1 MLKATFEGQNRW
13 VYLALTAVLLATVL
27 VYASSLAFGFIW
39 DDPLWF
45 GHALG
50 KAWWQTLLPNAD
62 FQFYRPLTMLYFW
75 LFRRADGTFAIE
87 AAHGVQI
94 GFHLLNVAL
103 AFAISRR
110 LGLGRGVAGA
120 VAALFAFYPMAYQA
134 VAWAAPQQPLTAVWQ
149 NAAWLSYFWAR
160 PLPPITPPR
169 QAQWGLVASLFFF
182 VLALATQESSVTV
195 AVMPLLYELLL
206 RRSWTGGR
214 LSALSAE
221 NGYHRDTEAQNSKR
235 NPFAFFA
242 DWLRP
247 YGWALVYPALA
258 VGYVLVWLAVP
269 RKAGITG
276 AFFDGRNL
284 AYVLQGFAFPLF
296 GRPQGYAPDGM
307 WSEWLVAAV
316 ALASVLALLA
326 LAFWRGR
333 GRIALFAL
341 AWVLAAV
348 LPMLIGLGFAYVAL
362 AARLLY
368 APALGICLL
377 WACALWP
384 RTGERRGVQ
393 VGSVLAIGLIL
404 LQSVWLLRQ
413 FEAVWQQGTDHL
425 RAAVAALDEADDGRV
440 LFLNFPDRYAPA
452 RPPYPVGYWG
462 LTLAPVVVELA
473 DFQRVWTGG
482 QAASLSHAM
491 PWLDQAERENGAY
504 AVDMRGV
511 IIQPDELAVLV
522 ADVDGVYVSRYGAD
536 GRWQLQYAGR
546 LESGTA
552 DGCPIAPIGADICL
566 HEAQVMET
574 AEGMEVTLVWSTAVP
589 LPPHLTIFAH
599 LGQPG
604 QPPVAQA
611 DGDTWR
617 GALPLANWPPGVR
630 IVEQRTLPRP
640 TQDGLAL
647 TVGVYSWVDG
657 QRVGEVEV
665 SR

>member
-1 MLKATFEGQNRW
+1 MKASEQKQSRW
-13 VYLALTAVLLATVL
+13 VFLALTAVLLATAL
-27 VYASSLAFGFIW
+27 VYAASLAFAFIW

-75 LFRRADGTFAIE
+75 LFRRPDGTFAIA
-87 AAHGVQI
+87 AAHGWQLA
-94 GFHLLNVAL
+94 FHLLNVAL
-103 AFAISRR
+103 AFALSRR
-110 LGLGRGVAGA
+110 LGLGRGVAVA

-149 NAAWLSYFWAR
+149 NAAWLGYIWAR
-160 PLPPITPPR
+160 PLPPHSPPR
-169 QAQWGLVASLFFF
+169 HARWGLLASLLFFA
-182 VLALATQESSVTV
+182 LALATQESSVTV
-195 AVMPLLYELLL
+195 AIVPLLYELLL
-206 RRSWTGGR
+206 CRSWAGGR
-214 LSALSAE
+214 SVV
-221 NGYHRDTEAQNSKR
+221 G
-235 NPFAFFA
+235 
-242 DWLRP
+242 WLRP
-247 YGWALVYPALA
+247 YAWALVYPVMAA
-258 VGYVLVWLAVP
+258 GYVLVWLAVP

-284 AYVLQGFAFPLF
+284 AYVLQGIAFPLF
-296 GRPQGYAPDGM
+296 GRPRGYAPDAV
-307 WSEWLVAAV
+307 WPEWVV
-316 ALASVLALLA
+316 VVLALAMLA
-326 LAFWRGR
+326 VLLGLAAWRGR
-333 GRIALFAL
+333 GRVALFGL
-341 AWVLAAV
+341 AWALAAV
-348 LPMLIGLGFAYVAL
+348 LPMLVGLGFAYVAL

-377 WACALWP
+377 WSCALWP
-384 RTGERRGVQ
+384 RTGERRWVQ

-425 RAAVAALDEADDGRV
+425 RAAVAALDEEGDGRF
-440 LFLNFPDRYAPA
+440 LFLNFPDRYAPI

-482 QAASLSHAM
+482 QAESLSHAM
-491 PWLDQAERENGAY
+491 PWIDQAARESGRY
-504 AVDMRGV
+504 MVDMRGV
-511 IIQPDELAVLV
+511 IIQPDELAAL
-522 ADVDGVYVSRYGAD
+522 ARDVDGVYVSRYGAD
-536 GRWQLQYAGR
+536 GRWPLQYAGR
-546 LESGTA
+546 LEPGTA
-552 DGCPIAPIGADICL
+552 ESCPFALIGEDICL
-566 HEAQVMET
+566 HEAQVVET
-574 AEGMEVTLVWSTAVP
+574 AEEYAVTLVWSTAVP

-617 GALPLANWPPGVR
+617 GALPLANWPPGVL

-640 TQDGLAL
+640 AQDGLTL
-647 TVGVYSWVDG
+647 QVGVYNWVDG
-657 QRVGEVEV
+657 RRVGEVEV

>member
-13 VYLALTAVLLATVL
+13 VYVALTAVLLATVL
-27 VYASSLAFGFIW
+27 VYAASLAFGFIW

-75 LFRRADGTFAIE
+75 LFMRPDGTFAIE
-87 AAHGVQI
+87 AAHGFQLA
-94 GFHLLNVAL
+94 FHLLNVAL

-110 LGLGRGVAGA
+110 LGLGRGAAVA

-160 PLPPITPPR
+160 PLPPNTPPCQSR
-169 QAQWGLVASLFFF
+169 WGLIASFVFFI
-182 VLALATQESSVTV
+182 LALTTQESSVTV
-195 AVMPLLYELLL
+195 AVVPLLYELLL
-206 RRSWTGGR
+206 RRSVPGGW
-214 LSALSAE
+214 SI
-221 NGYHRDTEAQNSKR
+221 GG
-235 NPFAFFA
+235 
-242 DWLRP
+242 WIRP
-247 YGWALVYPALA
+247 YAWALVYPLLA

-284 AYVLQGFAFPLF
+284 AYVLQGIAFPLF
-296 GRPQGYAPDGM
+296 GRPQGYAPDAV
-307 WSEWLVAAV
+307 WNEWVVAAMGVAAV
-316 ALASVLALLA
+316 AALLA
-326 LAFWRGR
+326 LATWRGR
-333 GRIALFAL
+333 GRVALFGL
-341 AWVLAAV
+341 AWALAAV
-348 LPMLIGLGFAYVAL
+348 LPMLVGLGFAYVAL

-377 WACALWP
+377 WGCALWP
-384 RTGERRGVQ
+384 RTEERRWLQ
-393 VGSVLAIGLIL
+393 VGSVLAVGLIL

-413 FEAVWQQGTDHL
+413 FEGVWQQGTAHL
-425 RAAVAALDEADDGRV
+425 RTAVVALDERGDGRY
-440 LFLNFPDRYAPA
+440 LFLNFPDRFAPT

-473 DFQRVWTGG
+473 DFQRAWTGG
-482 QAASLSHAM
+482 QVESLSQAM

-504 AVDMRGV
+504 QVDMRGV
-511 IIQPDELAVLV
+511 IIQPDELAVL
-522 ADVDGVYVSRYGAD
+522 AGEVDGVYVSRYGVD
-536 GRWQLQYAGR
+536 GRWQLDYAGR
-546 LESGTA
+546 LEPGAA
-552 DGCPIAPIGADICL
+552 DCQFAHIGEDICL
-566 HEAQVMET
+566 HEAQVTET
-574 AEGMEVTLVWSTAVP
+574 ADGYAVTLVWSTAVP

-599 LGQPG
+599 LGRPG

-617 GALPLANWPPGVR
+617 GALPLANWPPGAL
-630 IVEQRTLPRP
+630 ILEQRTLPRP
-640 TQDGLAL
+640 AQEGLVL
-647 TVGVYSWVDG
+647 KVGVYNWVDG

>member
-27 VYASSLAFGFIW
+27 LYASSLAFGFIW

-75 LFRRADGTFAIE
+75 LFHRADGTFAIE
-87 AAHGVQI
+87 TAHGFQL

-103 AFAISRR
+103 AFAIGRR
-110 LGLGRGVAGA
+110 LGLGRGVAVA

-149 NAAWLSYFWAR
+149 NVAWLGYFWAR
-160 PLPPITPPR
+160 PLPPLFPPR
-169 QAQWGLVASLFFF
+169 HSRWGLIASFVFFI
-182 VLALATQESSVTV
+182 LALTTQESSVTV
-195 AVMPLLYELLL
+195 AVVPLLYELLL
-206 RRSWTGGR
+206 RRSWAGGR
-214 LSALSAE
+214 LSAMPAD
-221 NGYHRDTEAQNSKR
+221 HRGTEAQSSKR
-235 NPFAFFA
+235 TPFVPSASLA

-247 YGWALVYPALA
+247 YTWALVYPVLA
-258 VGYVLVWLAVP
+258 AGYVLVWLAVP

-276 AFFDGRNL
+276 VFFDGRNL

-296 GRPQGYAPDGM
+296 GRPQGYAPGAV
-307 WSEWLVAAV
+307 WPEWVVA
-316 ALASVLALLA
+316 VLALAMVAVLLGLA
-326 LAFWRGR
+326 AWRGR
-333 GRIALFAL
+333 GRVALFGF
-341 AWVLAAV
+341 AWALAAV
-348 LPMLIGLGFAYVAL
+348 LPMLVGLGFAYVAL

-368 APALGICLL
+368 APAMGICLL
-377 WACALWP
+377 WGCALWP
-384 RTGERRGVQ
+384 RAGERRWVQ
-393 VGSVLAIGLIL
+393 VGSVLAMGLIL

-413 FEAVWQQGTDHL
+413 FEGVWRQGTDHL
-425 RAAVAALDEADDGRV
+425 RAAVAALDEVGDGRY
-440 LFLNFPDRYAPA
+440 LFLNFPDRYAPT

-473 DFQRVWTGG
+473 DFQRVWTGR
-482 QAASLSHAM
+482 QAQTVSQAM
-491 PWLDQAERENGAY
+491 PWLDQAERENGDY

-511 IIQPDELAVLV
+511 IIQPDELATL
-522 ADVDGVYVSRYGAD
+522 AAEVDGVYVSRYGAD
-536 GRWQLQYAGR
+536 GRWQWQYAGR
-546 LESGTA
+546 LEPGAA
-552 DGCPIAPIGADICL
+552 DGCPFALIGEDICL
-566 HEAQVMET
+566 HEAQVVET
-574 AEGMEVTLVWSTAVP
+574 VEGYEVTLVWSTAVP

-617 GALPLANWPPGVR
+617 GALPMANWPPGVR
-630 IVEQRTLPRP
+630 IVEQRTLPR
-640 TQDGLAL
+640 TAQDGLSVQ
-647 TVGVYSWVDG
+647 VGVYNWVDG

>member
-1 MLKATFEGQNRW
+1 MKTSEQRQDRW
-13 VYLALTAVLLATVL
+13 VFLALTAVLWATAL
-27 VYASSLAFGFIW
+27 VYAASLAFAFIW

-75 LFRRADGTFAIE
+75 LFRRANGTFAIE
-87 AAHGVQI
+87 TAHGFQL

-103 AFAISRR
+103 AFAIGRR
-110 LGLGRGVAGA
+110 LGLGRGVAVA
-120 VAALFAFYPMAYQA
+120 AAALFAFYPMAYQA

-149 NAAWLSYFWAR
+149 NAAWLGYMWAR
-160 PLPPITPPR
+160 PLSSQSAPR
-169 QAQWGLVASLFFF
+169 QARWGLLASLLFFS
-182 VLALATQESSVTV
+182 LALVTQESSVTV
-195 AVMPLLYELLL
+195 AIVPLLYELLL
-206 RRSWTGGR
+206 RRTWVGGR
-214 LSALSAE
+214 SAV
-221 NGYHRDTEAQNSKR
+221 G
-235 NPFAFFA
+235 
-242 DWLRP
+242 WLRP
-247 YGWALVYPALA
+247 YTWALVYPVLA
-258 VGYVLVWLAVP
+258 AGYVLVWLAAP

-276 AFFDGRNL
+276 VFFDGRNV
-284 AYVLQGFAFPLF
+284 AYVLQGIAFPLF
-296 GRPQGYAPDGM
+296 GRPQGYAPDAV
-307 WSEWLVAAV
+307 WPEWVVVVWALAMLAVLLGLAVWRRRGRV
-316 ALASVLALLA
+316 AL
-326 LAFWRGR
+326 FG
-333 GRIALFAL
+333 L
-341 AWVLAAV
+341 AWAVAAV
-348 LPMLIGLGFAYVAL
+348 LPMLVGLGFAYVAL

-377 WACALWP
+377 WGCALWP
-384 RTGERRGVQ
+384 RTRERRWVQ

-413 FEAVWQQGTDHL
+413 FEAVWRQGTGHL
-425 RAAVAALDEADDGRV
+425 RAAVAVLDEGGDGRL
-440 LFLNFPDRYAPA
+440 LFLNFPDRYAPT

-482 QAASLSHAM
+482 QAGSLSYAM
-491 PWLDQAERENGAY
+491 PWIDQAERESGGY
-504 AVDMRGV
+504 MVDMRGV
-511 IIQPDELAVLV
+511 IIQPDELAALA

-546 LESGTA
+546 LEPGVA
-552 DGCPIAPIGADICL
+552 DCQLARLGEDICL
-566 HEAQVMET
+566 HEAQAVET
-574 AEGMEVTLVWSTAVP
+574 ADGYEVTLVWSTAVP

-617 GALPLANWPPGVR
+617 GALPMANWPPGVR
-630 IVEQRTLPRP
+630 IVEQRTLPR
-640 TQDGLAL
+640 TAQDGLSVQ
-647 TVGVYSWVDG
+647 VGVYNWVDG

>member
-1 MLKATFEGQNRW
+1 MNGNRYWW

-27 VYASSLAFGFIW
+27 VYASSLAFAFIW

-75 LFRRADGTFAIE
+75 LFRRADGTFAI
-87 AAHGVQI
+87 AVAHGFQI

-110 LGLGRGVAGA
+110 LGLGWGVAVA
-120 VAALFAFYPMAYQA
+120 AAALFAFYPMAYQA

-149 NAAWLSYFWAR
+149 NAAWLCYFWAR
-160 PLPPITPPR
+160 PLHPIPPPR
-169 QAQWGLVASLFFF
+169 RARWGLVASLLFFA
-182 VLALATQESSVTV
+182 LALATQESSVTV
-195 AVMPLLYELLL
+195 AVVPLLYELLL
-206 RRSWTGGR
+206 RHTWVQGRSMGG
-214 LSALSAE
+214 
-221 NGYHRDTEAQNSKR
+221 
-235 NPFAFFA
+235 
-242 DWLRP
+242 WLRP
-247 YGWALVYPALA
+247 YAWALVYPVMAA
-258 VGYVLVWLAVP
+258 GYVLVWLAVP

-276 AFFDGRNL
+276 AFFDARNL
-284 AYVLQGFAFPLF
+284 AYVLQGMAFPLF
-296 GRPQGYAPDGM
+296 GRPQGYAPDAV
-307 WSEWLVAAV
+307 WSEWLVASV
-316 ALASVLALLA
+316 ALAGVAALLVLAA
-326 LAFWRGR
+326 WRGR
-333 GRIALFAL
+333 GRVALFGLGWA
-341 AWVLAAV
+341 LAAV
-348 LPMLIGLGFAYVAL
+348 LPMLVGLGFAYVAL

-384 RTGERRGVQ
+384 RMGERRWVQ

-404 LQSVWLLRQ
+404 LQSAWLLRQ

-425 RAAVAALDEADDGRV
+425 RAAVAVLDEAGDGRL
-440 LFLNFPDRYAPA
+440 LFLNFPDRYAPT

-482 QAASLSHAM
+482 RAESLSRAM
-491 PWLDQAERENGAY
+491 PWLDQAERENGDFT
-504 AVDMRGV
+504 VDMRGV
-511 IIQPDELAVLV
+511 IVPPDELV
-522 ADVDGVYVSRYGAD
+522 ALAADADADGVYVSRYGVD

-546 LESGTA
+546 LESGMA
-552 DGCPIAPIGADICL
+552 DGCPVALIGEAVCL
-566 HEAQVMET
+566 HEAQVVET
-574 AEGMEVTLVWSTAVP
+574 ADGYEVTLVWSTAVP

-599 LGQPG
+599 LGLPG
-604 QPPVAQA
+604 QPPLAQA

-630 IVEQRTLPRP
+630 IVEQRSLPRP
-640 TQDGLAL
+640 ALDGLAL
-647 TVGVYSWVDG
+647 TVGVYNWVDG
-657 QRVGEVEV
+657 QRLGEVAV